1 MTSRGS
7 DKMKPEEIK
16 EFQTILKI
24 LQTRLRGDVEQLQ
37 EEAFS
42 GTEAG
47 NDQRS
52 SNHMAEMGSDA
63 WDLDFS
69 LQLVECDQGV
79 LEEIS
84 HALKKIDTGA
94 YGLCEVCVQQGKP
107 DTKSK
112 IPKARLMAIPHARNC
127 IECERVKEHGR

>member
-1 MTSRGS
+1 
-7 DKMKPEEIK
+7 MKPEEMK
-16 EFQTILKI
+16 DFRMILKL
-24 LQTRLRGDVEQLQ
+24 LQARLRGDVEQLQ

-42 GTEAG
+42 GTAAG

-69 LQLVECDQGV
+69 LLLVETDQGV

-84 HALKKIDTGA
+84 HALKKIDAGT
-94 YGLCEVCVQQGKP
+94 YGLCEDCTKQGKP

>member
-1 MTSRGS
+1 MTLKHRV
-7 DKMKPEEIK
+7 PI
-16 EFQTILKI
+16 ILH
-24 LQTRLRGDVEQLQ
+24 GDVEQLQ

-42 GTEAG
+42 TSESG

-69 LQLVECDQGV
+69 LQLVESDQGV

-84 HALKKIDTGA
+84 HALKRVDDGT
-94 YGLCEVCVQQGKP
+94 YGLCELCLQQGLPEAKAR
-107 DTKSK
+107 
-112 IPKARLMAIPHARNC
+112 IPKMRLQAIPHARNC
-127 IECERVKEHGR
+127 VDCERKKELGR